1 MRTHE
6 GDRFCA
12 GVVEKVIAG
21 KRLDES
27 EKEHLASCE
36 GCMEELVTKLDE
48 ADIQETTKP
57 SGNDDHSQRRPEVE
71 QALENARR
79 VFSREFGIS
88 ISDK

>member
-6 GDRFCA
+6 GDRVCA
-12 GVVEKVIAG
+12 GVVEKVIAR

-48 ADIQETTKP
+48 ADIQETTKA
-57 SGNDDHSQRRPEVE
+57 SEDYDHSHRRPEV
-71 QALENARR
+71 QQGLETARR
-79 VFSREFGIS
+79 VFLREFGIS
-88 ISDK
+88 ISDR